1 MQMAKSVSS
10 ASVQDTVVAINLT
23 CPDGMGTEE
32 YSQHATAL
40 LQLLQIAY
48 EVQLA
53 DMEELELRVE
63 STHSLEQ
70 VPCHN
75 SPVQAVARI

>member
-1 MQMAKSVSS
+1 MAIDL
-10 ASVQDTVVAINLT
+10 A
-23 CPDGMGTEE
+23 CPAGMGTEE
-32 YSQHATAL
+32 YSQHATPL

-70 VPCHN
+70 VFFRRF
-75 SPVQAVARI
+75 PVWPLDTCMN

>member
-1 MQMAKSVSS
+1 MNQFAQMAKSLNS
-10 ASVQDTVVAINLT
+10 ASVQDTIVAIDLA
-23 CPDGMGTEE
+23 CPDGMGAEE
-32 YSQHATAL
+32 YCQHAAPL

-70 VPCHN
+70 VLCC
-75 SPVQAVARI
+75 